1 MKFLIQFHTVNL
13 ALFLIVSPA
22 IAQPILMATNPL
34 GETYV
39 DPKDIKIEPSGF
51 SLVSIANVK
60 PGGAHS
66 SGRSV
71 LSVEYKYSVN
81 CIDRVEKME
90 RAVSFSAPW
99 AKGEV
104 LNTAAPID
112 KWEAITKGSINDV
125 MCSAFRK

>member
-1 MKFLIQFHTVNL
+1 MKFWIQFHSVNL
-13 ALFLIVSPA
+13 ALFLIVSSA
-22 IAQPILMATNPL
+22 IAQPILMATNTL

-39 DPKDIKIEPSGF
+39 DPKDITIEPSGF
-51 SLVSIANVK
+51 SLVTIANIK

-71 LSVEYKYSVN
+71 LSVEYKHSVN
-81 CIDRVEKME
+81 CVDRVEKMQ
-90 RAVSFSAPW
+90 RGVSFSAPW

-125 MCSAFRK
+125 MCAAFRK